1 MSDTYLI
8 VDQHKSDSSDCDPI
22 HFGDYRCDFEVD
34 FCKFTQPWY
43 NDFDWQRHSGPT
55 PTSGTGPQVDHTY
68 GNVTGFYIYTEAN
81 GRVGKYSLLESA
93 SIPAATMGTVC
104 VYFWYH
110 MYGSDMGTLNVR
122 SRVDGDLLQVFW
134 TRSNSLD
141 DNWYQG
147 QAEYTSTEDF
157 QIVFQG
163 VIGDNYWSDMALDD
177 ISIVAEPCRA
187 LHQCDFEQENLCGYT
202 QDQSDD
208 FDWTWN
214 SGDTTSDYTGPSFDV
229 TTGTT
234 SGHYVY
240 IEASDHNAG
249 DVARLTTPELDPS
262 GGNEVTCWSFY
273 YHMFG
278 DNIGDMNVYIDKE
291 LDQSLWSFGGRNL
304 GDRWFYAEVNVS
316 RYENYSL
323 TFEGVVGDG
332 PQGDLAI
339 DEVDYRLGFCQ
350 GAGSCDFENGLC
362 SWMNIGGDEFDW
374 SRHRGS
380 TSTGT
385 TGPNVDHTTGTS
397 SGHYM
402 YTEETGKAIGE
413 RAILYLDEP
422 LSSGQQC
429 LRFWYHMLGVGHG
442 ELIVFAS
449 NTSSLM
455 MDDHYVW
462 SLAGAQSPDQ
472 DTWLLGQVP
481 VNFDLTN
488 AVYFVGIIGSGS
500 SDTALDDI
508 SFQSG
513 HCDVVPSEAAPG
525 SDVLPLSC
533 DFDADRCFWR
543 ESLDDDFDW
552 TRQTGPTISAGT
564 GPDTDHSGTG
574 YYLYTEASNNSP
586 GENARLS
593 SSRQSQANLTDMCF
607 QFFYHMKGNSM
618 GTLNVWVMGGNGEG
632 VVVWTQG
639 GSDLGNQ
646 WQEANINISPDQESY
661 RIVFEGILGDTYQT
675 DMAIDDISVF
685 EGFCPLTSD
694 YRCDFE
700 VDFCKFTQPWYNDFD
715 WQRRSGPTP
724 TSGTGPQVDH
734 TYGNVTGFYIY
745 TEANG
750 RVGKYSLLESA
761 SIPAATMGTVCVYFW
776 YHMYGSDMGT
786 LNVRS
791 RVDGDLLQVFWTRS
805 NSLDDNWYQGQ
816 AEYTSTEDFKIVF
829 QGGIGDNYRS
839 DMALDDISIVA
850 EPCRALHQCDFE
862 QENLCGYTQ
871 DQSDD
876 FDWTWNSGDTTSDYT
891 GPSFDVTMGT
901 TSGHYVYIEASD
913 HNAGDVARLTTPEFD
928 PSGGNEVT
936 CWSFYY
942 HMFGDDIGN
951 LNVYIDKELDQSLWS
966 LGGRN
971 LGDRWFYAEV
981 NVSRYKNYSLTFE
994 SVVGDGPQGDL
1005 AIDEVDY
1012 RLGYCQGAGSCDF
1025 ENGLCSWMNI
1035 GGDEFDWSRH
1045 RGSTSTGTT
1054 GPNVDHTTGTS
1065 SGHYIYTEETGKAT
1079 GERAILYLD
1088 EPLSSGQQC
1097 LRFWY
1102 HMLGVGHGEL
1112 IVFASNTSSLMM
1124 DDHYVWSLAGPQN
1137 PDQDT
1142 WLLGQVPVNFDLTY
1156 AVYFVGIIGSGSSD
1170 TALDDISFQSGHCD
1184 VVPSE
1189 AAPGSDVLPL
1199 SCDFDADRCF
1209 WRESLDDDFNWI
1221 RQTGPTIS
1229 AGTGPDTDHSGTGEY
1244 EGEDLL

>member
-1 MSDTYLI
+1 MGNSTYHE
-8 VDQHKSDSSDCDPI
+8 DYCRDDSSAKYRFDNRS
-22 HFGDYRCDFEVD
+22 DYRCAFEVD

-43 NDFDWQRHSGPT
+43 NDFDWQRRSGPT

-68 GNVTGFYIYTEAN
+68 GNVYLLRTINDSQTASLGSLLWRPTVHTARRGSPLDKRDAKLELPAHRSHQRRRLSYPVDSLFRLRNHAPVSLSHSTLDTIRQLGIDRQSQRQKRNQRAAIYHPPNAPTADSLIDHLLESMDLISSKHPNAGFILLGDFIELDITPLTASNGFAQVVDKPTRGHQTLGKIVSNINQFYVTPSILPPLGASDHATAMWSPREFTPKPNRVHIRTTRPMPDSAMREFGQKLSDCDWSHVHDATDVDAKCETFYSTLLSLIDTYFPTRTGFYIYTEAN
-81 GRVGKYSLLESA
+81 GRVRKYSSLESA

-122 SRVDGDLLQVFW
+122 SQVDGDLLQVFW

-163 VIGDNYWSDMALDD
+163 VIGDNYRSDMALDD

-214 SGDTTSDYTGPSFDV
+214 SGYTTSDYTGPSFDV
-229 TTGTT
+229 TMGTT

-262 GGNEVTCWSFY
+262 GSNEVTCWSFY

-278 DNIGDMNVYIDKE
+278 DDIGDLNVYIDKE
-291 LDQSLWSFGGRNL
+291 LDQSLWSLGGRNL

-339 DEVDYRLGFCQ
+339 DEVDYRLGYCQ

-462 SLAGAQSPDQ
+462 SLAG
-472 DTWLLGQVP
+472 
-481 VNFDLTN
+481 
-488 AVYFVGIIGSGS
+488 
-500 SDTALDDI
+500 
-508 SFQSG
+508 
-513 HCDVVPSEAAPG
+513 
-525 SDVLPLSC
+525 
-533 DFDADRCFWR
+533 
-543 ESLDDDFDW
+543 
-552 TRQTGPTISAGT
+552 
-564 GPDTDHSGTG
+564 
-574 YYLYTEASNNSP
+574 
-586 GENARLS
+586 
-593 SSRQSQANLTDMCF
+593 
-607 QFFYHMKGNSM
+607 
-618 GTLNVWVMGGNGEG
+618 
-632 VVVWTQG
+632 
-639 GSDLGNQ
+639 
-646 WQEANINISPDQESY
+646 
-661 RIVFEGILGDTYQT
+661 
-675 DMAIDDISVF
+675 
-685 EGFCPLTSD
+685 
-694 YRCDFE
+694 
-700 VDFCKFTQPWYNDFD
+700 
-715 WQRRSGPTP
+715 
-724 TSGTGPQVDH
+724 
-734 TYGNVTGFYIY
+734 
-745 TEANG
+745 
-750 RVGKYSLLESA
+750 
-761 SIPAATMGTVCVYFW
+761 
-776 YHMYGSDMGT
+776 
-786 LNVRS
+786 
-791 RVDGDLLQVFWTRS
+791 
-805 NSLDDNWYQGQ
+805 
-816 AEYTSTEDFKIVF
+816 
-829 QGGIGDNYRS
+829 
-839 DMALDDISIVA
+839 
-850 EPCRALHQCDFE
+850 
-862 QENLCGYTQ
+862 
-871 DQSDD
+871 
-876 FDWTWNSGDTTSDYT
+876 
-891 GPSFDVTMGT
+891 
-901 TSGHYVYIEASD
+901 
-913 HNAGDVARLTTPEFD
+913 
-928 PSGGNEVT
+928 
-936 CWSFYY
+936 
-942 HMFGDDIGN
+942 
-951 LNVYIDKELDQSLWS
+951 
-966 LGGRN
+966 
-971 LGDRWFYAEV
+971 
-981 NVSRYKNYSLTFE
+981 
-994 SVVGDGPQGDL
+994 
-1005 AIDEVDY
+1005 
-1012 RLGYCQGAGSCDF
+1012 
-1025 ENGLCSWMNI
+1025 
-1035 GGDEFDWSRH
+1035 
-1045 RGSTSTGTT
+1045 
-1054 GPNVDHTTGTS
+1054 
-1065 SGHYIYTEETGKAT
+1065 
-1079 GERAILYLD
+1079 
-1088 EPLSSGQQC
+1088 
-1097 LRFWY
+1097 
-1102 HMLGVGHGEL
+1102 
-1112 IVFASNTSSLMM
+1112 
-1124 DDHYVWSLAGPQN
+1124 PQN

-1142 WLLGQVPVNFDLTY
+1142 WLLGQVPMNFDLTY

-1229 AGTGPDTDHSGTGEY
+1229 AGTGPDTDHSGT
-1244 EGEDLL
+1244 